1 MILNIPYHVKIKGI
15 VAVVVH
21 LLSYILLFVTPQTAA
36 PQASLHHL
44 PDFAQTHVRWFSD
57 AIQLSYLKVTVKYCK
72 NFLL

>member
-36 PQASLHHL
+36 PQASLHYL

-57 AIQLSYLKVTVKYCK
+57 AIQLSHLKVTVKYCK